1 MKRLMLFFL
10 FSSICCAAVFSQSAG
25 STMYI
30 ALKSAEVKSSAG
42 ALAGILAVL
51 DLGEAV
57 TVNRVNGKWAEVRAR
72 NSLTG
77 WVALSSLSS
86 RRITGTGYSASAG
99 ESAWAGKGV
108 SPETEVEYRKNGLD
122 YSEVNKMETI
132 IIPLAELQ
140 KFVDE
145 GRLARGE

>member
-1 MKRLMLFFL
+1 MKWLFLFFL
-10 FSSICCAAVFSQSAG
+10 LSSICTTAFSQSAG
-25 STMYI
+25 STMYV
-30 ALKSAEVKSSAG
+30 AVKSTDVKSSVGFFAG
-42 ALAGILAVL
+42 TLAVL
-51 DLGEAV
+51 NMGEAV
-57 TVNRVNGKWAEVRAR
+57 TVNRVNGKWVEVRAR
-72 NSLTG
+72 NLTG

-99 ESAWAGKGV
+99 EIALAGKGF

-122 YSEVNKMETI
+122 YSEVDKMETI